1 MDRVF
6 ETVGAVGDEHADEKG
21 EGQILEEEKRT
32 LMGFEGSYC

>member
-6 ETVGAVGDEHADEKG
+6 ETVGAVGDEYADEEG
-21 EGQILEEEKRT
+21 EGQVLEEERT